1 MIRFA
6 RWLPLLVAVLII
18 PACGGPKKAADNA
31 INEAELTYGQI
42 AEQARNVAP
51 DQAQAI
57 EAGLAAAKASL
68 ASGDAKGALATAH
81 EQGEKIKT
89 LTEQLPGLQAKLQDD
104 WNTLN
109 TTVPG
114 ALAALRKKLDDFG
127 RPPAN
132 MPGRAQYD
140 STTAQLSPLS
150 QKWDEARSLFVSG
163 KLAEAV
169 SMAQEVQNEAV
180 KLVAGLQVGSHRHG
194 LRQ

>member
-6 RWLPLLVAVLII
+6 RWLPLLLAVLLI
-18 PACGGPKKAADNA
+18 PACGGPKQAAEKA
-31 INEAELTYGQI
+31 ISEAELAFGRI

-51 DQAQAI
+51 DQARAI
-57 EAGLAAAKASL
+57 EAGITGAKASL
-68 ASGDAKGALATAH
+68 AGGDAKAALATAN

-89 LTEQLPGLQAKLQDD
+89 LSEQLPSLQAKLQDE

-132 MPGRAQYD
+132 MPGRAQFD
-140 STTAQLSPLS
+140 STSAQLSPLN

-169 SMAQEVQNEAV
+169 AMAQEVQEDVV
-180 KLVAGLQVGSHRHG
+180 KLVAGMQTGS
-194 LRQ
+194 

>member
-6 RWLPLLVAVLII
+6 RWLPLLVAVMLI
-18 PACGGPKKAADNA
+18 PACGGPKKAAEKA
-31 INEAELTYGQI
+31 ISEAGLAFAQI
-42 AEQARNVAP
+42 AEQARNLAP

-57 EAGLAAAKASL
+57 EAGIAAAKASL
-68 ASGDAKGALATAH
+68 ANGDAKAALAAAN

-89 LTEQLPGLQAKLQDD
+89 LTEQLPALQAKLQDD

-114 ALAALRKKLDDFG
+114 ALSALRKKLEDFG

-140 STTAQLSPLS
+140 STTAQVSPLS

-163 KLAEAV
+163 KLADAV
-169 SMAQEVQNEAV
+169 AMAQAVKDEAV
-180 KLVAGLQVGSHRHG
+180 KLVAGMQAGS
-194 LRQ
+194 

>member
-1 MIRFA
+1 MMRIA
-6 RWLPLLVAVLII
+6 RWLPLLVAVLLI
-18 PACGGPKKAADNA
+18 PACGGPKKAAEQA
-31 INEAELTYGQI
+31 INEAELAYGQI

-51 DQAQAI
+51 DQAEAI

-68 ASGDAKGALATAH
+68 AKGDAKGAQAAAH
-81 EQGEKIKT
+81 DQGEKIKT

-114 ALAALRKKLDDFG
+114 ALAALRQKLDDFG

-132 MPGRAQYD
+132 MPGRAQFD

-163 KLAEAV
+163 KLVQAV
-169 SMAQEVQNEAV
+169 AMAQEVQNDAV
-180 KLVAGLQVGSHRHG
+180 KLVAGMQAGS
-194 LRQ
+194 